1 MYLGVTSVVQRQDI
15 GSGLDGPQI
24 QEIHMRA
31 LFVLPLA
38 FLLPG
43 CVASVVKDVVTAP
56 VKVVSKT
63 ADVMTTSQSE
73 ADEKRGRALRKQ
85 EERLGKL
92 ARKRDDARED
102 CADGDEEACARY
114 EALESEIA
122 AEKERDI

>member
-1 MYLGVTSVVQRQDI
+1 MRQTETIMIQMYLGVTSVVQRQDI
-15 GSGLDGPQI
+15 GNGLDGAQI

-73 ADEKRGRALRKQ
+73 ADEKR
-85 EERLGKL
+85 
-92 ARKRDDARED
+92 
-102 CADGDEEACARY
+102 
-114 EALESEIA
+114 
-122 AEKERDI
+122 

>member
-1 MYLGVTSVVQRQDI
+1 
-15 GSGLDGPQI
+15 
-24 QEIHMRA
+24 MRA
-31 LFVLPLA
+31 LFILPLA

-92 ARKRDDARED
+92 ARKRDDARE
-102 CADGDEEACARY
+102 
-114 EALESEIA
+114 
-122 AEKERDI
+122 ERDTMEKLNKQIHEELVLRGRFDRAARMREEINSRTQ